1 MKHTPK
7 KDRMNRIDR
16 MKSPL
21 FPILSILLILSF
33 SAPAT
38 LVTFPVAQMY
48 GGAQYVRPFTLTAQ
62 YPVTTDGVNLY
73 AGTSKLV
80 TPSGGTNPVVQLTP
94 NNYLLT
100 FSDAR
105 QPLRFPVP
113 LSTNTLNV
121 LNLITNGLLTLTNWN
136 PFAVAGFT
144 GTVTNLAQ
152 LAGSQIVTNAVF
164 ITSTNSS
171 TNFCYVT
178 TGALAGNYLWSSS
191 LGYYTN
197 LSGSILLQLG
207 NNFPSPSW
215 EIINSNNT
223 VSANQFDDF
232 TNSSDPTGNYTF
244 IQGPSGQFWVYAG
257 AGTFYWYTTNAG
269 SVVSTNAWPNHFNLT
284 TFNNGV
290 CQTNIFQ

>member
-62 YPVTTDGVNLY
+62 YPVITDGVNLY

-144 GTVTNLAQ
+144 GTVTNLAVI
-152 LAGSQIVTNAVF
+152 LTNSTSVLNTAIAVVTN
-164 ITSTNSS
+164 
-171 TNFCYVT
+171 CE
-178 TGALAGNYLWSSS
+178 
-191 LGYYTN
+191 
-197 LSGSILLQLG
+197 LSAANGRFLQF
-207 NNFPSPSW
+207 N
-215 EIINSNNT
+215 
-223 VSANQFDDF
+223 
-232 TNSSDPTGNYTF
+232 
-244 IQGPSGQFWVYAG
+244 
-257 AGTFYWYTTNAG
+257 
-269 SVVSTNAWPNHFNLT
+269 STNAIFNAAGGLVYSNVNGQTFLLFSPDAFDGGFWILATNLDYDANLAFFDT
-284 TFNNGV
+284 TVADTPATNADWEMLRPSFGSTALSVSYGATVITAGPHYNVITYANGV